1 MSKCCCGNCTL
12 EVFENSDKCILHC
25 EKYDW
30 YEEYESKNPKYFD
43 NTCPKNNWNLS
54 KEKINNFWKI
64 FNNSLKENIEKNVLE
79 CTYTDM
85 VFPALGNANYPKVRI
100 TEMKFLS
107 LKNCIFLDAIDLS
120 FFLSAKNLEME
131 YCIFNEDVKVKEV
144 IHKEKFLFQNN
155 LVLKNIT
162 FDNIQFEGTSSFMKS
177 TFKNELTF
185 QNLRFDDLALFNN
198 CQIENLFFRNIFFR
212 KESNFLDMTLLK
224 VGSRETARIIKDSFE
239 KQNNIIEANKF
250 YALEMKEREKELE
263 EDIKEG
269 KNFFEWLVFKIHGL
283 SSNHSQDWLLALFWI
298 ISFTLLSVTIEKI
311 FSSHIGLSDKCVVS
325 FLIFSMIVIS
335 NIYLANSKKVYYLIF
350 IAIYF
355 FIYLIFTEDFYLKCF
370 SKTLN
375 PFSLMQANDPINGI
389 ELLYKIIIA
398 YLIYQLIISIRQ
410 NTRRK

>member
-1 MSKCCCGNCTL
+1 MNKCSCKDCNL
-12 EVFENSDKCILHC
+12 EVFEDNDKCILHC
-25 EKYDW
+25 EKDDW
-30 YEEYESKNPKYFD
+30 YEEYESKKPKYFD

-54 KEKINNFWKI
+54 KEKINNFWKTFI
-64 FNNSLKENIEKNVLE
+64 NSLKENIEKNVLE

-107 LKNCIFLDAIDLS
+107 LKNCIFLDVIDLS

-162 FDNIQFEGTSSFMKS
+162 FDNIQFEGTSSFMES

-198 CQIENLFFRNIFFR
+198 CQIENLFFRNTFFR

-263 EDIKEG
+263 EDIREG